1 MKGGLENY
9 RTRRAGA
16 AQQGGVSSVVA
27 RAPGVIERA
36 NAVNAQQQEPDVSR
50 RPRER
55 SSLDGAC
62 HLLRCGAFTTRRS
75 VKTSLRLSP

>member
-1 MKGGLENY
+1 
-9 RTRRAGA
+9 
-16 AQQGGVSSVVA
+16 VVA

-55 SSLDGAC
+55 SSLDGAY
-62 HLLRCGAFTTRRS
+62 HLLRCGAFTTRRGAG
-75 VKTSLRLSP
+75 RHLSGFPPEKCHWPPIMRCR